1 MNKSIGSRQAHQ
13 EHVLAVSRD
22 FISQPR
28 LNEVKFPKFAEIIQL
43 RLADGSIRSGKVL
56 EVSGSKAVVQVFE
69 GTSGIDAK
77 NTVCEFTGDI
87 LRTPV
92 SEDML
97 GRVFNGSGK
106 PIDKGPPILAEDFLD
121 IEGQPI
127 NPWSRIYPEE
137 MIQTGISA
145 IDVMNSIAR
154 GQKIPIFSAAGLPH
168 NESVLDS
175 HEDNF
180 AIVFA
185 AMGVNMETARF
196 FKQDFEE
203 NGSMENVCLF
213 LNLANDPT
221 IERIIT
227 PRLALT
233 AAEFLAYQCE
243 KHVLVILTDMSSYAE
258 ALREVSAAREEV
270 PGRRGFPGYMYTDLA
285 TIYERAGRV
294 EGRNGSITQIPILTM
309 PNDDITHP
317 IPDLTGYITEGQIY
331 VDRQLHNR
339 QIYPPV
345 NVLPSL
351 SRLMKSAIGEGM
363 TRKDHSDVSNQLYA
377 CYAIGKDVQAMKAVV
392 GEEAL
397 TPDDLLYLEFLSK
410 FEKNFISQ
418 GNYENRTVFE
428 SLDIGWQLLRIF
440 PKEML
445 KRIPAST
452 LAEFYPRDSRH

>member
-1 MNKSIGSRQAHQ
+1 VNLTLGDGA
-13 EHVLAVSRD
+13 
-22 FISQPR
+22 
-28 LNEVKFPKFAEIIQL
+28 L
-43 RLADGSIRSGKVL
+43 RRGQVL
-56 EVSGSKAVVQVFE
+56 EVSGKKAIVQVFE

-77 NTVCEFTGDI
+77 NTRVEFTGDI
-87 LRTPV
+87 LRLAV

-97 GRVFNGSGK
+97 GRIFNGSGK
-106 PIDKGPPILAEDFLD
+106 PKDKGPTVLAEDFLD
-121 IEGQPI
+121 IMGQPI
-127 NPWSRIYPEE
+127 NPFQRIYPEE

-145 IDVMNSIAR
+145 IDAMNSIAR

-168 NESVLDS
+168 NEIAAQICRQAGLVKKSGGTVMEDQ
-175 HEDNF
+175 EDNF

-203 NGSMENVCLF
+203 NGSMERVSLF
-213 LNLANDPT
+213 LNLADDPT

-233 AAEFLAYQCE
+233 AAEYLAYRCN
-243 KHVLVILTDMSSYAE
+243 KHVLVILTDMSSYAD

-270 PGRRGFPGYMYTDLA
+270 PGRRGYPGYMYTDLS

-294 EGRNGSITQIPILTM
+294 EGKSGSITQIPILTM

-331 VDRQLHNR
+331 IDRQIHNR
-339 QIYPPV
+339 QIYPPI

-363 TRKDHSDVSNQLYA
+363 TRKDHPEVSYQMYA
-377 CYAIGKDVQAMKAVV
+377 NYAIGKDVQAMKAVV

-397 TPDDLLYLEFLSK
+397 SQEDHLYLEFLDK
-410 FEKNFISQ
+410 FEHKFLQQ
-418 GNYENRTVFE
+418 GYYDSRDIQT
-428 SLDIGWQLLRIF
+428 SLDIAWSLLRTF
-440 PKEML
+440 PREML
-445 KRIPAST
+445 KRITEKT
-452 LAEFYPRDSRH
+452 LNEFYEKSGTEEAHES